1 MFREGKQMG
10 SGTASVLETKR
21 KQKVTFVFIILG
33 LAVVFLW
40 ASWGTG
46 FNIPKLIVGIP
57 HIYRLALRM
66 LPPGT
71 EILSRLVSP
80 TIETIQMAFLGT
92 LIPIFFVIP
101 LSLMAALN
109 TSPHPLIG
117 YTTRILMNTLRSVP
131 ELIWALLL
139 VSAVGLGPFP
149 GVLALTLHTI
159 GGLGKY
165 YYEAIEA
172 VDRNVIEAMEATGA
186 DRFKVIWFGILPT
199 SLPVMMSSTLWYY
212 EYNNRSSTI
221 LGLVGA
227 GGIGLALTHA
237 FQDFRYPE
245 AITCLIIIVLIVTV
259 VDRLSAYLRARII

>member
-1 MFREGKQMG
+1 MCQDNQAG

-21 KQKVTFVFIILG
+21 KQRVTYIPIILAI
-33 LAVVFLW
+33 AVVFLW

-46 FNIPKLIVGIP
+46 FNIPKLIAGLP
-57 HIYRLALRM
+57 HIYRLVRRM

-80 TIETIQMAFLGT
+80 TIETIQMALLGT
-92 LIPIFFVIP
+92 FIPLFFVIP
-101 LSLMAALN
+101 LSLIAALN
-109 TSPHPLIG
+109 TSPHPLIA
-117 YTTRILMNTLRSVP
+117 YTTRMILNSLRTVP

-172 VDRNVIEAMEATGA
+172 VDPKVIEAVEATGA
-186 DRFKVIWFGILPT
+186 NRFKVIWFGILPT
-199 SLPVMMSSTLWYY
+199 CLPVMMSSTLWYY

-221 LGLVGA
+221 LGIVGA

-245 AITCLIIIVLIVTV
+245 AITCLIIIVLIVTA